1 MQSDINSQ
9 ISLVR
14 ISQIQPDDWITWYC
28 FGFLKSTVEQK

>member
-9 ISLVR
+9 ISVR
-14 ISQIQPDDWITWYC
+14 ILQIQPEDLITWYC